1 MKHGVNSRI
10 TASSMVDSTH
20 TVGASQYARISG
32 VRELADKYDA
42 LLVDSYGVLH
52 DGESLYPGSAECLEN
67 LRSKGRTVVIL
78 TNTPRRARTVAREIE
93 KVGIA
98 PRRHYDFLVSAGEV
112 TFRMLSTRREE
123 LGLAVDDVIYYV
135 GPPRSRELLDGISF
149 AEATTIGRA
158 SVMLITGLF
167 PGMDEVG
174 DYDQLLSDA
183 RGRNL
188 PAICANPDLVAI
200 RSGIRGGCAG
210 TVAAEYQKLGG
221 TVRYFGKPFPEI
233 YEMALD
239 ALQGTDRSRVLCVGD
254 ALHTDVG
261 GARNV
266 GLDCLFVSGG
276 IHQGEIGASMLPD
289 PVASLFHLNQV
300 FPTASIDRFQW

>member
-1 MKHGVNSRI
+1 
-10 TASSMVDSTH
+10 MVDSNH
-20 TVGASQYARISG
+20 TTNASQYARISG
-32 VRELADKYDA
+32 VRELVDKYDA
-42 LLVDSYGVLH
+42 FLVDSYGVLH

-67 LRSKGRTVVIL
+67 LRSMGRAVVIL

-93 KVGIA
+93 KVGIE
-98 PRRHYDFLVSAGEV
+98 PRHYDILVSAGEV
-112 TFRMLSTRREE
+112 TFRMLTTRREE

-135 GPPRSRELLDGISF
+135 GPPRSRELLDGLSL
-149 AEATTIGRA
+149 AESTAIEGA

-167 PGMDEVG
+167 PGMEEVG

-183 RGRNL
+183 RARNL

-200 RSGIRGGCAG
+200 RSGTRGGCAG
-210 TVAAEYQKLGG
+210 TVAVEYQKLGG
-221 TVRYFGKPFPEI
+221 IVRYFGKPFPEI

-239 ALQGTDRSRVLCVGD
+239 ALPGTDRSRVLCVGD

-261 GARNV
+261 GARNA

-276 IHQGEIGASMLPD
+276 IHQEQIGASMHHD
-289 PVASLFHLNQV
+289 PVASLFHQNKV